1 MKNKGFIR
9 IMSVLC
15 IALVCLG
22 GFSVTAFAKTPAEE
36 TETETD
42 DSGVIFD
49 PQPLTPEGNMG
60 LVDEIEGEAAED
72 KEFIVVQSRNGNY
85 FYIIIDHAA
94 EGENSVHFLNQV
106 DEADL
111 LAIIESEET
120 EAPPAVCNCTD
131 KCETGKINTAC
142 PVCSVAMNNC
152 TGKEAEP
159 QQPTDTEPQE
169 KQSNMGGLVIF
180 LVVALLGGGGAL
192 YYFKVMK
199 PKQAAKGNSDLED
212 FDFEEY
218 DEDEPEDESENA
230 DTEPEDDEE

>member
-9 IMSVLC
+9 ILSVLC
-15 IALVCLG
+15 IVLVCLG
-22 GFSVTAFAKTPAEE
+22 GFSVTAFAQTPTE
-36 TETETD
+36 ETETD
-42 DSGVIFD
+42 DSGVVYD
-49 PQPLTPEGNMG
+49 PTPLTPEGNME
-60 LVDEIEGEAAED
+60 LALEIEGEAAED

-111 LAIIESEET
+111 LAIIEDGET
-120 EAPPAVCNCTD
+120 TETTPAVCSCAD

-142 PVCSVAMNNC
+142 PVCSVNMDSC

-159 QQPTDTEPQE
+159 EPADTEPQE
-169 KQSNMGGLVIF
+169 DTNNMGGIIIF

-199 PKQAAKGNSDLED
+199 PKQAAKGDTDLDD
-212 FDFEEY
+212 FDFDEY
-218 DEDEPEDESENA
+218 DEDEPEEKTEST
-230 DTEPEDDEE
+230 DTEAEDEKE

>member
-1 MKNKGFIR
+1 MNKKILR
-9 IMSVLC
+9 TLTVLC
-15 IALVCLG
+15 AALMLTG
-22 GFSVTAFAKTPAEE
+22 GFSVTAFAQTPEGQDA
-36 TETETD
+36 TD
-42 DSGVIFD
+42 DSGVVYEE
-49 PQPLTPEGNMG
+49 PEKEEPLTPDGNAT
-60 LVDEIEGEAAED
+60 LVDDFGGNKQLITVTT
-72 KEFIVVQSRNGNY
+72 KNGNY
-85 FYIIIDHAA
+85 FYILIDRDD
-94 EGENSVHFLNQV
+94 EGENTVHFLNQV

-131 KCETGKINTAC
+131 KCGTGKINTAC

-159 QQPTDTEPQE
+159 EPAEPQE
-169 KQSNMGGLVIF
+169 EQNNMGGLVIF

-199 PKQAAKGNSDLED
+199 PKQAAKGNTDLED

-218 DEDEPEDESENA
+218 DEDEPEDETESA
-230 DTEPEDDEE
+230 DNGQEDEDE